1 MFRYVM
7 LRILVNLTIRNAPVW
22 SVGYI
27 GVPVGPIHYA
37 YAQSTVV
44 TTAVFTELYET
55 VAHRAV
61 GLLYSQRRG
70 NTCPQVQGPYSF
82 IVISKHQPTE
92 CHTV

>member
-1 MFRYVM
+1 VCIFPHNVSLRYAA
-7 LRILVNLTIRNAPVW
+7 NTCELTIRNARVW

-27 GVPVGPIHYA
+27 GVPVGPIHNA

-44 TTAVFTELYET
+44 TAAVFNELYET

-70 NTCPQVQGPYSF
+70 NTCPQVLDSYGF
-82 IVISKHQPTE
+82 IVIT
-92 CHTV
+92 